1 MFKNKSVS
9 VLLFLIFSFQFLQT
23 IQVEITL
30 SSSMVDTS
38 EDTYEISNKI
48 VILNKSTDYTI
59 KGTCSECGIEVKKG
73 TSPTITLSS
82 INIDNSKTGP
92 FVIKK
97 NCEVKLIL
105 EGKSTIIDKEKN
117 ETSSDFEGAG
127 IKFKSGSNLTISGS
141 GSLIILG
148 NIKNG
153 IKGASLSNLII
164 NSGTLNI
171 TCVNNA
177 IAADDSIVIN
187 GGNFYIKTT
196 EGDGIKSDP
205 DADDADSKG
214 TLTINGGNFYINSY
228 NDGIQAKTKLIIND
242 GNFSIKTYKNGA
254 SSSGFNKDTE
264 SAKGIKVSTNETN
277 INIELIINGGNF
289 NLNTI
294 DDAVHSDGDLTI
306 KGGSLTINT
315 GDDGI
320 HADKN
325 LILGEKNAKDDLIKI
340 NITKSYEGIEGAQ
353 IYIYS
358 GTYRVIAQD
367 DGINSAGDST
377 EECRGGVTPN
387 NNNNNFGPRGNNN
400 RPGGLRNLRGKVRKL
415 QSQCAIYHMNIYGG
429 NIYVNAEHD
438 GLDANGNVNIYGG
451 NIEVWGARA
460 NSDGD
465 FIDLDGKMSIT
476 GGTIFGGGNAGM
488 INPTGWQNSQG
499 KIYQQ
504 GQVGANSEINVV
516 SGSTNIKTYVTPKN
530 INYIYYSSP
539 SVDSNYKFSVSNTGS
554 SNNPGNPNSS
564 NMPAPPNSGN
574 NPGTP
579 PNMNPGSSD
588 MPSPPNSGNNPG
600 TPSNM
605 NPGSSDM
612 PAPPNSGN
620 NPGTPPNMNPG
631 SSDIPAPP
639 NSGNNPG
646 TNNNP
651 DNPGA
656 NVGPGNNEDEDDPD
670 EESIRA
676 FINYGQNMKMN
687 LIYLMIIS
695 TLIL

>member
-1 MFKNKSVS
+1 MFKNKNVS

-105 EGKSTIIDKEKN
+105 KGKSTIIDKEKN

-127 IKFKSGSNLTISGS
+127 IKFKSGSNLTISGT

-214 TLTINGGNFYINSY
+214 SLTINGGNFYINSY

-306 KGGSLTINT
+306 KGGIFIINT

-465 FIDLDGKMSIT
+465 FVDLDGKMSIT

-588 MPSPPNSGNNPG
+588 
-600 TPSNM
+600 
-605 NPGSSDM
+605 
-612 PAPPNSGN
+612 
-620 NPGTPPNMNPG
+620 
-631 SSDIPAPP
+631 IPAPP

>member
-1 MFKNKSVS
+1 MFKNKNVS

-38 EDTYEISNKI
+38 EDAYEISNKI

-105 EGKSTIIDKEKN
+105 KGKSTIIDKEKN

-127 IKFKSGSNLTISGS
+127 IKYKSGSNLTISGS

-187 GGNFYIKTT
+187 GGNFYIKTI

-205 DADDADSKG
+205 DADDANSKG

-315 GDDGI
+315 GDDGL

-451 NIEVWGARA
+451 NIEIWGARA

-465 FIDLDGKMSIT
+465 FVDLDGKMSIT
-476 GGTIFGGGNAGM
+476 GGTIFGGGNVGM

-574 NPGTP
+574 NPGT
-579 PNMNPGSSD
+579 
-588 MPSPPNSGNNPG
+588 
-600 TPSNM
+600 
-605 NPGSSDM
+605 
-612 PAPPNSGN
+612 
-620 NPGTPPNMNPG
+620 
-631 SSDIPAPP
+631 
-639 NSGNNPG
+639 
-646 TNNNP
+646 NNNP

>member
-38 EDTYEISNKI
+38 EDAYEISNKI

-127 IKFKSGSNLTISGS
+127 IKFKSGSNLTISGT

-164 NSGTLNI
+164 NSSTLNI

-228 NDGIQAKTKLIIND
+228 NDGIQAKSKLIIND

-387 NNNNNFGPRGNNN
+387 NNNNFGPGGNNN

-465 FIDLDGKMSIT
+465 FVDLDGKMSIT
-476 GGTIFGGGNAGM
+476 GGTIFGGGNVGM

-564 NMPAPPNSGN
+564 NMPAPPNSRN

-600 TPSNM
+600 TPPNM

-676 FINYGQNMKMN
+676 FINYGQNMKIN

>member
-1 MFKNKSVS
+1 MFKNKNVS

-105 EGKSTIIDKEKN
+105 KGKSTIIDKEKN

-127 IKFKSGSNLTISGS
+127 IKFKSGSNLTISGT

-294 DDAVHSDGDLTI
+294 DDAVHSDGDLTL

-387 NNNNNFGPRGNNN
+387 NNNFGPGGNNN

-465 FIDLDGKMSIT
+465 FVDLDGKMSIT

-554 SNNPGNPNSS
+554 SNNLGNPNSS
-564 NMPAPPNSGN
+564 NMPS
-574 NPGTP
+574 
-579 PNMNPGSSD
+579 
-588 MPSPPNSGNNPG
+588 
-600 TPSNM
+600 
-605 NPGSSDM
+605 
-612 PAPPNSGN
+612 PPNSGN

>member
-1 MFKNKSVS
+1 MFKNKNVS

-38 EDTYEISNKI
+38 EDAYEISNKI

-105 EGKSTIIDKEKN
+105 KGKSTIIDKEKN

-228 NDGIQAKTKLIIND
+228 NDGIQAKSKLIIND

-465 FIDLDGKMSIT
+465 FVDLDGKMSIT
-476 GGTIFGGGNAGM
+476 GGTIFGGGNVGM

-564 NMPAPPNSGN
+564 NMPSPPNSGN

-579 PNMNPGSSD
+579 P
-588 MPSPPNSGNNPG
+588 
-600 TPSNM
+600 NM

>member
-1 MFKNKSVS
+1 MFKNKNVS

-38 EDTYEISNKI
+38 EDVYEISNKI

-105 EGKSTIIDKEKN
+105 KGKSTIIDKEKN

-306 KGGSLTINT
+306 KGGIFIINT

-358 GTYRVIAQD
+358 GTYRLIAQD

-387 NNNNNFGPRGNNN
+387 NNNFGPGGNNN

-465 FIDLDGKMSIT
+465 FVDLDGKMSIT

-488 INPTGWQNSQG
+488 INPTGWQNSKG

-588 MPSPPNSGNNPG
+588 MP
-600 TPSNM
+600 
-605 NPGSSDM
+605 
-612 PAPPNSGN
+612 APPNSGN

-656 NVGPGNNEDEDDPD
+656 NVGPGNNEDEDDQD

>member
-1 MFKNKSVS
+1 MFKNKNVS

-38 EDTYEISNKI
+38 EEAYEISNKI

-105 EGKSTIIDKEKN
+105 EGKSTIIDKETN

-127 IKFKSGSNLTISGS
+127 IKFKSGSNLTISGT

-387 NNNNNFGPRGNNN
+387 NNNNNNFGPRGNNN

-465 FIDLDGKMSIT
+465 FVDLDGKMSIT
-476 GGTIFGGGNAGM
+476 GGTIFGGGNVGM

-588 MPSPPNSGNNPG
+588 MP
-600 TPSNM
+600 
-605 NPGSSDM
+605 
-612 PAPPNSGN
+612 APPNSGN

>member
-1 MFKNKSVS
+1 MFKNKNVS

-38 EDTYEISNKI
+38 EDAYEISNKI

-105 EGKSTIIDKEKN
+105 EGKSTIIDKETN

-127 IKFKSGSNLTISGS
+127 IKFKSGSNLTISGT

-214 TLTINGGNFYINSY
+214 TLTINGGNFYISSY
-228 NDGIQAKTKLIIND
+228 NDGIQAKSKLIIND

-254 SSSGFNKDTE
+254 SSSGFNKHTE

-306 KGGSLTINT
+306 KGGIFIINT

-387 NNNNNFGPRGNNN
+387 NNNFGPGGNNN

-415 QSQCAIYHMNIYGG
+415 QSQCAIYHMNFYGG

-451 NIEVWGARA
+451 NIEIWGARA

-465 FIDLDGKMSIT
+465 FVDLDGKMSIT
-476 GGTIFGGGNAGM
+476 GGTIFGGGNVGM

-564 NMPAPPNSGN
+564 NMPSPPNSGN

-588 MPSPPNSGNNPG
+588 M
-600 TPSNM
+600 
-605 NPGSSDM
+605 
-612 PAPPNSGN
+612 
-620 NPGTPPNMNPG
+620 
-631 SSDIPAPP
+631 PAPP